1 MHFTKKDITD
11 ASKVFRL
18 NLINSIT
25 GIKPGNLIGTKSAE
39 GISNL
44 GVFSSVVHLGSS
56 PALLGFILRPEGEV
70 PRHTMENIKQTGCY
84 TINHIHE
91 SFISNAHYT
100 SAKFDAHISEFEA
113 CNLTEQYLEGFS
125 APFVKESQIKIAM
138 KFADII
144 PIPINYT
151 SLVIGEIEHILI
163 PDTVISPNGRLNLSA
178 ANSVGI
184 SGLNRYY
191 SLKMESEFPY
201 ARVDELPKF

>member
-144 PIPINYT
+144 PIPLNNT

>member
-1 MHFTKKDITD
+1 MT
-11 ASKVFRL
+11 
-18 NLINSIT
+18 
-25 GIKPGNLIGTKSAE
+25 IKPGNLIATKSAE

-70 PRHTMENIKQTGCY
+70 PRHTMENIEQTRYY
-84 TINHIHE
+84 TMNHIHE

-144 PIPINYT
+144 PIPLNNT

-163 PDTVISPNGRLNLSA
+163 PDTVISPNGRLSLSA